1 MERRILHI
9 DMDAFFASVEQVLNP
24 SLRGKPLIIGG
35 GKQDTR
41 GVVSTASYE
50 ARVFG
55 VHSAMPIVEAR
66 RLCPHGIFMR
76 GSFAAYKEASDKVRE
91 ILQTVSPSVQMAS
104 IDEAYVDVSGSQ
116 RLFGGDDAIAD
127 YIKSAIRRET
137 QLPCSV
143 AITPNKLVSK
153 VGSDEAKPDGYLR
166 VAAGDEQT
174 FLAPL
179 SLRKLPGAGPKI
191 CERLEA
197 LGLTTVGELATA
209 PLDLLM
215 KTLGQTGYAL
225 QRTARGIS
233 TSEVV
238 PERVPKSIGRET
250 TFEKDLKDWERIEQ
264 ILSYLTERTTYALR
278 EKGMEARR
286 VTLKVR
292 HSDFSTHTY
301 AKTLREPT
309 TLDIDI
315 VEALREL
322 IPKGKARRARV
333 RLIGVTLSLLTHNQ
347 HQLHLFGRAGSEKW
361 ERVLERVD
369 AVRDRHGFEC
379 LRSAKSMALG
389 RDVRLATPSLS
400 R

>member
-1 MERRILHI
+1 MKRRILHI

-76 GSFAAYKEASDKVRE
+76 GSFAAYKEASDRVRG
-91 ILQTVSPSVQMAS
+91 ILETVSPSVQMAS

-166 VAAGDEQT
+166 VDAGDEQT

-179 SLRKLPGAGPKI
+179 SIRKLPGAGPKI
-191 CERLEA
+191 CERLES
-197 LGLTTVGELATA
+197 LGLTTVGELATV

-215 KTLGQTGYAL
+215 KNFGQTGYAL

-250 TFEKDLKDWERIEQ
+250 TFEKDLADWERIEQ

-309 TLDIDI
+309 TLDVDI
-315 VEALREL
+315 VGALREL
-322 IPKGKARRARV
+322 LPKGKVRRARV
-333 RLIGVTLSLLTHNQ
+333 RLIGITLSLLTHNQ
-347 HQLHLFGRAGSEKW
+347 HQLHLFGRADSEKW

-369 AVRDRHGFEC
+369 AMRDRHGFEC